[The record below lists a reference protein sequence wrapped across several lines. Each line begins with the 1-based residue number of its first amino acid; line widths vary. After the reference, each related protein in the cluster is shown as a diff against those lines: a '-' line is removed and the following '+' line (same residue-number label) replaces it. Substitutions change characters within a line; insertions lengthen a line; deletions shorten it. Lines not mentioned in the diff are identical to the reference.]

1 MSTASSAESVSPQSQ
16 SISSASVISSRV
28 ADYFEI
34 TKPRIAVMALVTVT
48 LGFILG
54 SESGWQ
60 TGLWLNS
67 MLGIAL
73 VAVSSSALNQYI
85 ERESDQ
91 RMARTANRPL
101 PAGRLPASEVL
112 WFGLLTGVVGVAWL
126 WFFVNQKTA
135 WFSIATLFLYV
146 AIYTPLKRHTTLC
159 TTIGA
164 VPGALPPVLG
174 WLAAG
179 GPMDIRALTL
189 FAILFLWQFPH
200 FLAIAWLYR
209 QQYADAGLK
218 MLPAN
223 GSIPR
228 LTALISLAYG
238 AVLLP
243 VSLLPGEIGL
253 AGSRYML
260 VAGVLGVMYLLS
272 VVRFLVNETDAN
284 ARRVLWCS
292 LIYLPLL
299 LISMTWDH
307 LDLLS

>member
-16 SISSASVISSRV
+16 SISTANVISSRL
-28 ADYFEI
+28 ADYLEI

-48 LGFILG
+48 LGFALG

-60 TGLWLNS
+60 MALWLNS
-67 MLGIAL
+67 MFGIAL

-85 ERESDQ
+85 ERDSDL
-91 RMARTANRPL
+91 RMKRTAKRPL

-112 WFGLLTGVVGVAWL
+112 LFGMLTGIVGVAWL
-126 WFFVNQKTA
+126 WFFVNQTTA
-135 WFSIATLFLYV
+135 LFSIATLVLYV
-146 AIYTPLKRHTTLC
+146 AVYTPLKRKTTLC

-223 GSIPR
+223 GSIAR
-228 LTALISLAYG
+228 LTPLISLAY
-238 AVLLP
+238 ATVLLP

-253 AGSRYML
+253 AGSRYMV
-260 VAGVLGVMYLLS
+260 VAGLLGVMYLLS